1 MRIVRSTSF
10 LTALVAA
17 VLLAGCGSSGV
28 GDILGGGRDTSTND
42 RYDPYTTGDVRG
54 TVERVDTLDRFIV
67 VNVEGSGYRSDL
79 RNGNDDEVTLYY
91 DDRTRVEFE
100 GQTYRPEDLER
111 GDRIQADVEQNGNR
125 LFVQDIA
132 VLYDVTGGNQNDRYS
147 QDDRYRDDDLATRE
161 LRGTVRSLNTRDRT
175 LEIQPSSSGFTTG
188 RTGDIVVVHYD
199 SGTIVEF
206 EGRRYQPENLE
217 RGDEVEIEL
226 SQSGGRLMAEEILV
240 VGDSNSLS
248 RR

>member
-17 VLLAGCGSSGV
+17 VLLAGCGSTGV

-42 RYDPYTTGDVRG
+42 RYDPYSTGDVRG

-67 VNVEGSGYRSDL
+67 LDVEGTGYRSDL
-79 RNGNDDEVTLYY
+79 RNGNGDEVTLYY

-100 GQTYRPEDLER
+100 GQTFRPEDLER
-111 GDRIQADVEQNGNR
+111 GDRIQADVEQSGSR
-125 LFVQDIA
+125 LFVQDIE
-132 VLYDVTGGNQNDRYS
+132 VLYDVTGGDQNDRYS
-147 QDDRYRDDDLATRE
+147 QDDRDRDDDLASRE
-161 LRGTVRSLNTRDRT
+161 LRGTVRYLNTRDRT
-175 LEIQPSSSGFTTG
+175 LEIQPSQSNFSTG
-188 RTGDIVVVHYD
+188 RTDDIVVVHYD

-217 RGDEVEIEL
+217 RGDIVEIEL
-226 SQSGGRLMAEEILV
+226 SQSGSRLMAEEILV
-240 VGDSNSLS
+240 VGESALS

>member
-28 GDILGGGRDTSTND
+28 GDILGGGRDTRTND

-67 VNVEGSGYRSDL
+67 VNVEGTGYRSDL

-100 GQTYRPEDLER
+100 GQTYQPDDLER
-111 GDRIQADVEQNGNR
+111 GDRIQADVEQSGSR
-125 LFVQDIA
+125 LFVQDIE

-147 QDDRYRDDDLATRE
+147 QDDRYRDDDLASRE
-161 LRGTVRSLNTRDRT
+161 LRGTVRYLNTRDRT
-175 LEIQPSSSGFTTG
+175 LEIQPSSSGFSTG
-188 RTGDIVVVHYD
+188 RTDDIVVVHYD

-217 RGDEVEIEL
+217 RGDVVEIEL
-226 SQSGGRLMAEEILV
+226 SGSNNRLMAEEILV
-240 VGDSNSLS
+240 VSESSLS

>member
-1 MRIVRSTSF
+1 MRTIRSTSF

-28 GDILGGGRDTSTND
+28 GDILGGGRDND
-42 RYDPYTTGDVRG
+42 RYDPYQTGELRG

-67 VNVEGSGYRSDL
+67 VDAEGSYRSNL
-79 RNGNDDEVTLYY
+79 RNGNDQVTLYY

-100 GQTYRPEDLER
+100 GQTFRPEDLER
-111 GDRIQADVEQNGNR
+111 GDRIQADVEQSGNR
-125 LFVQDIA
+125 LFVQDIQ
-132 VLYDVTGGNQNDRYS
+132 VLYDVTGGQDDRYS
-147 QDDRYRDDDLATRE
+147 QDDRYRDDVYADRE
-161 LRGTVRSLNTRDRT
+161 LRGTVRYLNTRDRT

-188 RTGDIVVVHYD
+188 RTGDVVIVHYD

-217 RGDEVEIEL
+217 RGDIVEIEL
-226 SQSGGRLMAEEILV
+226 SGSGDRLMAEEILV
-240 VGDSNSLS
+240 VGESGSIS